1 MPCIIVKRDFQIAN
15 YDKQDEVITLKVSQ
29 SCSVEEV
36 RNKALD
42 ALGIVT
48 EKSKRGVQFLIKGT
62 WDRYESVSE
71 SKLASI
77 LSTDTVVYVDE
88 TGVDIESS
96 QPLSSDLNGNRR
108 SYTSSLNSYNSRDVQ
123 QQNGLCGLQNLG
135 NTCFMNSAL
144 QCLSNIPELTQYFLT
159 GKYNDEINTTNVLG
173 TGGQLVR
180 AYAELLQGMWS
191 GQGSS
196 VRPYKLK
203 VGEH

>member
-1 MPCIIVKRDFQIAN
+1 MV
-15 YDKQDEVITLKVSQ
+15 TLKVSQ
-29 SCSVEEV
+29 RCSVEEV

-42 ALGIVT
+42 ALGVA
-48 EKSKRGVQFLIKGT
+48 EKSRRNVQFLIKGN
-62 WDRYESVSE
+62 WDKYESVSE
-71 SKLASI
+71 SKLAAI
-77 LSTDTVVYVDE
+77 LSTDTVIYVDE
-88 TGVDIESS
+88 TGMDVE
-96 QPLSSDLNGNRR
+96 QQQALSSDMNGNRR
-108 SYTSSLNSYNSRDVQ
+108 SYTNSLSNYSSRDAQ

-144 QCLSNIPELTQYFLT
+144 QCLSNTPELTQYFLT

-173 TGGQLVR
+173 TGGTLVR

-203 VGEH
+203 VSGSRRSSRFMCRKA